1 MATYN
6 LSPAPHLQN
15 VNNSMFGRN
24 KGSDM
29 IYAQDQ
35 SFNSSLHANQKTQAA
50 SSSLTLKAQVQ
61 AQVQQPH
68 KGQHT
73 MIKIDTA
80 SIHDSLS
87 VSHFAQ
93 GGNNQKQ

>member
-1 MATYN
+1 MPTYN

-50 SSSLTLKAQVQ
+50 SSGLTLKAQVQ
-61 AQVQQPH
+61 AQVQPT
-68 KGQHT
+68 KGQHQ

-80 SIHDSLS
+80 SINDSMS

-93 GGNNQKQ
+93 GNNQKQ